1 LQQLIVEP
9 NVLYVCPV
17 CGGPLQ
23 LNQSGKNYVC
33 QNKHSFDLAKEGYL
47 NLLPVQYKHSKEPGD
62 SKQMMIARREFLEAG
77 FYEPMAKAVAMMI
90 DANITKGQGMQFLDL
105 GCGEGYYSRKI
116 AFYCNHSEQISFHG
130 IDIAKFA
137 IAAAAKKQPNARFI
151 VASSNRLPYTDRY
164 FDFVLRVFAPSD
176 DGELKRILKSSGH
189 LLKVTP
195 GPRHLWQLKE
205 FIYTEVKEH
214 APESLVPQGFERLA
228 AQRISYK
235 ITPNPQQRMAL
246 LQMTPFA
253 WRANES
259 VQQSLISVSE
269 LEIETDFILTLA
281 IKSAEV

>member
-1 LQQLIVEP
+1 MQPLIVES

-23 LNQSGKNYVC
+23 LHPSGKSYACHN
-33 QNKHSFDLAKEGYL
+33 QHSFDLAKEGYL
-47 NLLPVQYKHSKEPGD
+47 NLLPVQHKHSKEPGD

-90 DANITKGQGMQFLDL
+90 DANRTKGQSMRLLDL

-116 AFYCNHSEQISFHG
+116 AFYCNHSEQIALHG

-151 VASSNRLPYTDRY
+151 VASSNRLPYTDQY

-176 DGELKRILKSSGH
+176 DDELKRVLKSSGH
-189 LLKVTP
+189 LLTVTP

-205 FIYTEVKEH
+205 FIYAEVKEH
-214 APESLVPQGFERLA
+214 ASESPVPQGFERLT

-259 VQQSLISVSE
+259 VQQSLNSVSE

-281 IKSAEV
+281 IKTAD

>member
-1 LQQLIVEP
+1 LQQLIVES

-17 CGGPLQ
+17 CGGSLQ
-23 LNQSGKNYVC
+23 LHQSGKTYTC
-33 QNKHSFDLAKEGYL
+33 QNQHSFDLAKEGYL
-47 NLLPVQYKHSKEPGD
+47 NLLPVQHKHSKEPGD
-62 SKQMMIARREFLEAG
+62 SKQMMTARREFLEAG
-77 FYEPMAKAVAMMI
+77 FYEPMAKTVAMMI
-90 DANITKGQGMQFLDL
+90 NANRTVGQNMRLLDL
-105 GCGEGYYSRKI
+105 GCGEGYYSRII
-116 AFYCNHSEQISFHG
+116 ASYCNHHEQIALHG

-151 VASSNRLPYTDRY
+151 VASSNRLPSPDQY

-176 DGELKRILKSSGH
+176 DDELKRVLKSSGH
-189 LLKVTP
+189 LLTVTP

-205 FIYTEVKEH
+205 FIYAEVKEH
-214 APESLVPQGFERLA
+214 ASESLVPQGFERLTT
-228 AQRISYK
+228 QRISYK

-259 VQQSLISVSE
+259 VQQSISSVSE

-281 IKSAEV
+281 IKTAN